1 MLGVCDSPNRSKL
14 RPLGPPAAQERL
26 AQQGVWT
33 LPTRTRQREWGRGS
47 GGRDRVRGAW
57 VQSSST

>member
-1 MLGVCDSPNRSKL
+1 MAEQTGNAACKEGALGVCDSSNRSKL

-33 LPTRTRQREWGRGS
+33 LPTRTRPGVGAVARETG
-47 GGRDRVRGAW
+47 
-57 VQSSST
+57 

>member
-1 MLGVCDSPNRSKL
+1 MAEQTGNAASKEGALGVCDSPNRSKL

-33 LPTRTRQREWGRGS
+33 LPTRTRLGM
-47 GGRDRVRGAW
+47 GA
-57 VQSSST
+57 VAGETG